1 MLKVEAVTK
10 VYYTCILSD
19 EDENK
24 VLDYIKENPKKF
36 EFMSDKKKIIKAV
49 EKLYEDAEV
58 NLYEDSVESDFATKK
73 IKWSEFEERTA
84 DEILI
89 GEKHR
94 D

>member
-1 MLKVEAVTK
+1 MLKVEAVAK
-10 VYYTCILSD
+10 VYYTCTLSD
-19 EDENK
+19 EDEK
-24 VLDYIKENPKKF
+24 KILDYIKENPKEF
-36 EFMSDKKKIIKAV
+36 EFISDKMKIIKAV

-58 NLYEDSVESDFATKK
+58 NIYEDSVESDFTTEE

-89 GEKHR
+89 REKHR